1 MGARGRG
8 FKSRHP
14 DRSDRGSGAHHGSLT
29 IQKADSPAR
38 STPVKSTV
46 ETLSPTRVRLSVEV
60 PFADLDEHLRQ
71 AYRTIGEQVRVPG
84 FRPGK
89 VPQRLIDQRIGRPA
103 VLEEAAR
110 EAIPQ
115 HYLAAVREH
124 EVKVLG
130 PPSVEITKLDEADEF
145 AFTAEVDIRP
155 EITLPDLTGLSATVD
170 ELSVPDEEVDEQVG
184 SLRDRFATLKGVER
198 PAQDGDFVQIDL
210 VASVNGE
217 EVPGGS
223 ASGVSHEVGSK
234 KLLDGLDEA
243 LVGMSAGESKT
254 FVTQLVGGDY
264 AGQDADVSVAVKT
277 VRERE
282 LPELNED
289 FAQLA
294 SEFDTL
300 DELREDV
307 RTRVEQMKRAQQAY
321 QARDKVLEAL
331 REATEVPAPE
341 GVVAEEVDYRRQAMA
356 DQLERIGST
365 LEDYFTETGK
375 SEEEFASELTDSATE
390 DVRTQILLDAIADA
404 EEVGVDDTELTQ
416 EVVTRA
422 QQSGMAP
429 QEYADQLQ
437 RSGQLRAI
445 VADVRRGKALAIV
458 VDRASI
464 TDTAGNAVD
473 LSALRQAPDEAVEAD
488 VAEGAGD
495 K

>member
-1 MGARGRG
+1 M
-8 FKSRHP
+8 
-14 DRSDRGSGAHHGSLT
+14 
-29 IQKADSPAR
+29 
-38 STPVKSTV
+38 KSTV

-60 PFADLDEHLRQ
+60 PFSDLEQHVNQ
-71 AYRTIGEQVRVPG
+71 AYRAIGEQVRVPG

-89 VPQRLIDQRIGRPA
+89 VPRQLIDQRIGRPA

-110 EAIPQ
+110 EAIPE

-130 PPSVEITKLDEADEF
+130 PPSVEITKLDDKDDF

-155 EITLPDLTGLSATVD
+155 EITLPDLSGLAATVD
-170 ELSVPDEEVDEQVG
+170 ELSVTDEEIDEQVN

-198 PAQDGDFVQIDL
+198 AAQNGDFVQIDL
-210 VASVNGE
+210 AATVDGE

-223 ASGVSHEVGSK
+223 ATGISHEVGSQ

-243 LVGMSAGESKT
+243 LVGMSADESTT
-254 FVTQLVGGDY
+254 FVTKLVGGDY
-264 AGQDADVSVAVKT
+264 AGQDADVAVTVKT

-282 LPELNED
+282 LPELDDD
-289 FAQLA
+289 FAQMA

-300 DELREDV
+300 DELRDDV
-307 RTRVEQMKRAQQAY
+307 RERVTEMKRTQQAY

-331 REATEVPAPE
+331 REAVEIPVPE
-341 GVVAEEVDYRRQAMA
+341 GVVTEEADYRRQAMA
-356 DQLERIGST
+356 DQLERIGSN
-365 LEDYFTETGK
+365 LDDYLTEMGK
-375 SEEEFASELTDSATE
+375 SEEEFATELKDAASE

-404 EEVGVDDTELTQ
+404 EEVGVNDTELTQ
-416 EVVTRA
+416 EVVSRA

-429 QEYADQLQ
+429 QEYAEQLQ

-458 VDRASI
+458 VERATV
-464 TDTAGNAVD
+464 TDSAGNEVD
-473 LSALRQAPDEAVEAD
+473 LSALRQAPDAEEAEAVESAD
-488 VAEGAGD
+488 DTD